1 MADAAEAMAADFV
14 AYGLDPAFVTQ
25 LRDQITAFE
34 QAEETQDTGEQTQA
48 GATAEFGPF
57 LKEAMMKA
65 KQLDA
70 FVHNFY
76 ASDAEKMGEWKTA
89 SHVQRQPKKKAT
101 PPPGP

>member
-1 MADAAEAMAADFV
+1 MRPTSKTADFV
-14 AYGLDPAFVTQ
+14 AYGHDPAFVGRM
-25 LRDQITAFE
+25 RDHITAFD
-34 QAEETQDTGEQTQA
+34 QAEESQDTGQQTQA
-48 GATAEFGPF
+48 GATAGFGP
-57 LKEAMMKA
+57 LLTEAMMKA

-89 SHVQRQPKKKAT
+89 SHVQRQTKKEAT

>member
-1 MADAAEAMAADFV
+1 
-14 AYGLDPAFVTQ
+14 
-25 LRDQITAFE
+25 
-34 QAEETQDTGEQTQA
+34 
-48 GATAEFGPF
+48 
-57 LKEAMMKA
+57 MMKA

-101 PPPGP
+101 PPPKP